1 MKQTLLGFLALLLSW
16 SVSGQIIVTSATF
29 PQVGDTL
36 ETAIDNMPTGIN
48 IGTTGG
54 PFEWDF
60 TNLQAPFSS
69 SVIYK
74 NPASGTGSGNFPTA
88 DLLVEILGE
97 SETYFNVTG
106 NEVQLLGTYGSDP
119 VNFGLT
125 LLIDFEPALIER
137 RAPLSFIDQHIS
149 NANVLVP
156 FSADDI
162 PGGILDSLILAPD
175 SIRIRIGID
184 RTDLVD
190 AYGTLQIPGGSFE
203 VLRQKRTEMRETLVE
218 AKFAIGGWVDV
229 TDFIPGADDLLGEQ
243 TVESYF
249 FWSDEAKEPIA
260 IVTMDESNTMPTRV
274 EYKAIDFV
282 SSVSKTVRSNPSMFA
297 YPNPAF
303 EEVRF
308 DFSNIPPGNYQL
320 NIINILGVRVY
331 HQSLWIN
338 GNRTVKVNLAD
349 FRKGTYLY
357 SLVGKDDLTLATKR
371 LIVLRP

>member
-1 MKQTLLGFLALLLSW
+1 
-16 SVSGQIIVTSATF
+16 
-29 PQVGDTL
+29 
-36 ETAIDNMPTGIN
+36 MPTGID

-54 PFEWDF
+54 PFQWDF

-74 NPASGTGSGNFPTA
+74 NPANGSGSANFPTA

-97 SETYFNVTG
+97 SETYYNVTS
-106 NEVQLLGTYGSDP
+106 NQVQLLGTYGNDP
-119 VNFGLT
+119 ANFGLT
-125 LLIDFEPALIER
+125 LVVDFEPALIER
-137 RAPLSFIDQHIS
+137 RAPLNFIDQHIS

-156 FSADDI
+156 FSADEI
-162 PGGILDSLILAPD
+162 PGGILDSLVLAPD
-175 SIRIRIGID
+175 SIRIRIAID

-229 TDFIPGADDLLGEQ
+229 TNFIPGAGDLLGEQ
-243 TVESYF
+243 TVESYI

-260 IVTMDESNTMPTRV
+260 VVTMDETNSMPQRV
-274 EYKAIDFV
+274 EFKAIDFV
-282 SSVSKTVRSNPSMFA
+282 SSVSKAVRAKPSMFA
-297 YPNPAF
+297 YPNPAV
-303 EEVRF
+303 EDVRF

-320 NIINILGVRVY
+320 KIINILGVTVY
-331 HQSLWIN
+331 NQTIWIN
-338 GNRTVKVNLAD
+338 GNRTVKVDLSD

-357 SLVGKDDLTLATKR
+357 SLLGKDDLTLATKR